1 MGLEQVV
8 NAGIAFLAGLLIGSF
23 LNVCVFRL
31 PRDLSVVQPRS
42 FCPHCERT
50 IAWYDNVP
58 VVSFLVL
65 HGRCRHCHERIPVR
79 YPAVELATAV
89 AFSVCVAVLGVT
101 LLAVKFAVFSAI
113 LITLIA
119 TDFEEHI
126 LPDEFT
132 LGGTLIGLVLAVFIP
147 VEPGLVTL
155 LLPASLSRHWVS
167 LGEAVFSAVF
177 FSGILWLAGWI
188 YEKVR
193 HREGL
198 GFGDVKMLAMVGAF
212 LGDSGAQLTLMIGG
226 VLGVVIGGGYILIA
240 KKKASEFE
248 LPYGSFLGIGAFIGL
263 AVMWRM
269 GILIQR

>member
-1 MGLEQVV
+1 MLEILLAV
-8 NAGIAFLAGLLIGSF
+8 LAGLLIGSF

-42 FCPHCERT
+42 FCPYCEKT

-79 YPAVELATAV
+79 YPAVELATVLAFAV
-89 AFSVCVAVLGVT
+89 CAVVLGVT

-132 LGGTLIGLVLAVFIP
+132 LGGTLVGLVLALFIR
-147 VEPGLVTL
+147 VESGL
-155 LLPASLSRHWVS
+155 
-167 LGEAVFSAVF
+167 
-177 FSGILWLAGWI
+177 
-188 YEKVR
+188 
-193 HREGL
+193 
-198 GFGDVKMLAMVGAF
+198 M
-212 LGDSGAQLTLMIGG
+212 
-226 VLGVVIGGGYILIA
+226 
-240 KKKASEFE
+240 
-248 LPYGSFLGIGAFIGL
+248 SF
-263 AVMWRM
+263 V
-269 GILIQR
+269 